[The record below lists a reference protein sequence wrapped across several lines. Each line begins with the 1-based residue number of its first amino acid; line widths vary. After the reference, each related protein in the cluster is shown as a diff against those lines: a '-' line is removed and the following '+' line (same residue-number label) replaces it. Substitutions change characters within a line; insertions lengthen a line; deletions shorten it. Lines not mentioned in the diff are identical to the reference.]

1 MFKGYMD
8 LYRDFTRAKGFLGEN
23 GYKKKQSLI
32 SEEKVMGKLSFSN
45 YLLEDFGVLKGRDES
60 IKNIF

>member
-45 YLLEDFGVLKGRDES
+45 YLLEDFEVLKGRDES